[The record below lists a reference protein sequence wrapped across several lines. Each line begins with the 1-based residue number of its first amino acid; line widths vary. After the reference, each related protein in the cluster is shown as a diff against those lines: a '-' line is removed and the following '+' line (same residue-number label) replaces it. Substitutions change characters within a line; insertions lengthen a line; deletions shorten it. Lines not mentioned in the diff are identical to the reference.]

1 MWAICWRSWSCV
13 RGRGGRVCEF
23 VWGRG
28 GCCGGEGGMDREGRE
43 GMDWEAVGWDN
54 DGDSL
59 VSRGSRILA
68 EVVVAMSDI
77 HTSL

>member
-1 MWAICWRSWSCV
+1 
-13 RGRGGRVCEF
+13 
-23 VWGRG
+23 
-28 GCCGGEGGMDREGRE
+28 MDREGRE